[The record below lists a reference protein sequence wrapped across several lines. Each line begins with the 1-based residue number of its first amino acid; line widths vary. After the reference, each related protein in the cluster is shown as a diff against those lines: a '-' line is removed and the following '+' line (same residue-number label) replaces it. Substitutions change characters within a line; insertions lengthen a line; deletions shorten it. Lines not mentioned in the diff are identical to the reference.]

1 MSSLEIILLGI
12 LIVLVVIM
20 VVLGCYLSI
29 IADKLQDI
37 NRNIYWLGE
46 EDDE

>member
-12 LIVLVVIM
+12 LVVLFIIM
-20 VVLGCYLSI
+20 IVLGCYLYI

>member
-1 MSSLEIILLGI
+1 MIILLGI

>member
-1 MSSLEIILLGI
+1 MSNLEIIFLGI
-12 LIVLVVIM
+12 FIVLVAAV

-37 NRNIYWLGE
+37 NRNIYWLRE

>member
-1 MSSLEIILLGI
+1 MSNLEIILLGI
-12 LIVLVVIM
+12 LIVLVVVV

>member
-1 MSSLEIILLGI
+1 MSNLETILLGI
-12 LIVLVVIM
+12 FIVLVAVT

-37 NRNIYWLGE
+37 NRNIYRLGE

>member
-1 MSSLEIILLGI
+1 MSNLETILLGI
-12 LIVLVVIM
+12 FIVLVAIA
-20 VVLGCYLSI
+20 VVLGCHLPT

-37 NRNIYWLGE
+37 NRNIYRLKE

>member
-1 MSSLEIILLGI
+1 MNNLEMLLFGI
-12 LIVLVVIM
+12 LIVLFM
-20 VVLGCYLSI
+20 MLGELWGNLSA

-37 NRNIYWLGE
+37 NRNIDRLKE

>member
-1 MSSLEIILLGI
+1 MGNLEIIFLGI
-12 LIVLVVIM
+12 LMVLFIVM

>member
-1 MSSLEIILLGI
+1 MTILLGI
-12 LIVLVVIM
+12 LIVLVVIA

-29 IADKLQDI
+29 IADKLHDI
-37 NRNIYWLGE
+37 SRNIYWLRE

>member
-1 MSSLEIILLGI
+1 MIILLGI
-12 LIVLVVIM
+12 LIVLVVIAA
-20 VVLGCYLSI
+20 VLGCYLSI

-37 NRNIYWLGE
+37 NRNIYRLGE

>member
-1 MSSLEIILLGI
+1 MSNLEILFLGI
-12 LIVLVVIM
+12 LIVLVVIAT
-20 VVLGCYLSI
+20 VLGCYLSI

-37 NRNIYWLGE
+37 NRNIYWLKE

>member
-1 MSSLEIILLGI
+1 MSNLEIILLGI
-12 LIVLVVIM
+12 LIVLVVI
-20 VVLGCYLSI
+20 VAVLGCYLSI
-29 IADKLQDI
+29 IVDKLQDI